1 VCWTVRSGGSQAL
14 LVAFLAAMA
23 ERGLRAGLWR
33 AARRE
38 GEASPCRGEDYE
50 GGLVMVAAEHRSSP
64 AAAWH
69 RSNVF
74 DAALVEDLDL

>member
-1 VCWTVRSGGSQAL
+1 M
-14 LVAFLAAMA
+14 AFLAAA
-23 ERGLRAGLWR
+23 QERGLRAGLWR

-38 GEASPCRGEDYE
+38 GEGSPRRGEDYE

-69 RSNVF
+69 RPDVF
-74 DAALVEDLDL
+74 HLTSIEDLDL

>member
-1 VCWTVRSGGSQAL
+1 M
-14 LVAFLAAMA
+14 AFLAAMA

-38 GEASPCRGEDYE
+38 GEASPRRGEDYE

-64 AAAWH
+64 AAWH

-74 DAALVEDLDL
+74 DTASVEDLDL